1 MRHLLPKT
9 LPVLALLCLPAC
21 GTTTYNLPMQVDP
34 PTASVYI
41 NGKRVGQGDRFV
53 YEVDFSG
60 GERICIQAAAKGYE
74 PRMLLLTQK
83 QLKDQI
89 NKYSD
94 LRWTLTQERL

>member
-1 MRHLLPKT
+1 MRLPLQPT

-21 GTTTYNLPMQVDP
+21 GTTTYSLPMQVDP

-60 GERICIQAAAKGYE
+60 GERICVQAAAKGYE

-83 QLKDQI
+83 ELKAQI
-89 NKYSD
+89 NTYSD